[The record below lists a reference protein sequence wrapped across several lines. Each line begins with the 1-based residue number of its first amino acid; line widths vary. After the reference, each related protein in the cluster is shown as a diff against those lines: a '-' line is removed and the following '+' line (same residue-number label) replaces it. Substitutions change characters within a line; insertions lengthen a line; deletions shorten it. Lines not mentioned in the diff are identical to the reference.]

1 MANILMVTTRLPW
14 PLDDGYA
21 LRVFELARHLD
32 PEHNC
37 HLACEPQRTT
47 ELAKLEEF
55 DVFRTMLENQ
65 AGEHGARMT
74 AMDAATKNTN
84 DLITSLT
91 LEFNKARQAQIT
103 AELVEIVSGAEAL

>member
-47 ELAKLEEF
+47 ELAKLDAKHQEAFLNDAF
-55 DVFRTMLENQ
+55 DSSVPVFQ
-65 AGEHGARMT
+65 
-74 AMDAATKNTN
+74 NT
-84 DLITSLT
+84 I
-91 LEFNKARQAQIT
+91 KRQPNRSP
-103 AELVEIVSGAEAL
+103 LWF